1 METGGIGQL
10 VDHVARSA
18 SEHGASRSYLDALPV
33 MPNRDF
39 SAQSYEGRELAK
51 FRESQIAPLQKA
63 WNLARDT
70 DQRETPGMKLTG
82 SHRDVGKHEASF
94 LKLNPDFK
102 SHVTA
107 DHMLAVKTAELNR
120 QIEAALVKRKPDEAQ
135 ALRLKLQG
143 VRGNFLTAL
152 RAHDMPG
159 LQRAVR

>member
-1 METGGIGQL
+1 ML
-10 VDHVARSA
+10 FRS
-18 SEHGASRSYLDALPV
+18 LDAAAL
-33 MPNRDF
+33 NR
-39 SAQSYEGRELAK
+39 ACMRAAL
-51 FRESQIAPLQKA
+51 
-63 WNLARDT
+63 
-70 DQRETPGMKLTG
+70 

-120 QIEAALVKRKPDEAQ
+120 QIEAALVKRRPDDAQ
-135 ALRLKLQG
+135 KLRLQLQG
-143 VRGNFLTAL
+143 VRQNFIKAL